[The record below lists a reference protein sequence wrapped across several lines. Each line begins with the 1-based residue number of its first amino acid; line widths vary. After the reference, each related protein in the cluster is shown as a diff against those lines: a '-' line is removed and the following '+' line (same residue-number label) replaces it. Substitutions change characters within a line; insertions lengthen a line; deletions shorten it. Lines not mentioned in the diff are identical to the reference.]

1 MNEND
6 FVLLSKAVSLSSS
19 YPTALL
25 WALPVNLQVVY
36 ATPNAVEML
45 GCETEII
52 GQSLPS
58 ICSAL
63 VGIEPNLQQIALGK
77 HPPLILEHIHYGAR
91 YLSLSLYAAPTGNLP
106 PGVLMLV
113 EDTTATA
120 QILQEL
126 NQSRNELRLLRTQLE
141 RTNEQLTQAN
151 RFKGLA
157 IATASHEIGGRLA
170 VILGYTDLLLTEE
183 NLDNPR
189 QMLEFIRWSANSLS
203 MSLKHLISLDQ
214 IERGKIELQRAPLE
228 LNSFLQ
234 NLWEIYLKPLSADFQ
249 IALNLPQA
257 PVQIMADRV
266 RLEQICYNLFSNALK
281 YTPIGGKI
289 MLDLIVDE
297 QNVCIQ
303 LENDGSGIHEADQAM
318 LFTPYFRTSDSQ
330 RRKKEGSGLGLY
342 IVKQLVEAHGGKIQ
356 VESQPEQFTRFRVYL
371 PR

>member
-6 FVLLSKAVSLSSS
+6 FVLLSKAVSLSRA

-25 WALPVNLQVVY
+25 WALPESLQVMY
-36 ATPNAVEML
+36 ATPNSAEVLGSEAAVL
-45 GCETEII
+45 
-52 GQSLPS
+52 GQSLPAL
-58 ICSAL
+58 CSAL
-63 VGIEPNLQQIALGK
+63 VGIEPNLQQIALGQ

-91 YLSLSLYAAPTGNLP
+91 YLSVSLYAVPTGNFP

-113 EDTTATA
+113 EDTTASA

-126 NQSRNELRLLRTQLE
+126 NQSRNELRLLKAQLE

-170 VILGYTDLLLTEE
+170 VILGYTDLLLTED
-183 NLDNPR
+183 NLENPR

-214 IERGKIELQRAPLE
+214 IERGQVELQRSPLE
-228 LNSFLQ
+228 LVPFLQ
-234 NLWEIYLKPLSADFQ
+234 KLWQIYLEPLSADFE
-249 IALNLPQA
+249 IVLNLPQE
-257 PVQIMADRV
+257 PLQIMADRV

-289 MLDLIVDE
+289 ILTLIVDVQE
-297 QNVCIQ
+297 VCIQ
-303 LENDGSGIHEADQAM
+303 LQNSGDGIRKEDQAA
-318 LFTPYFRTSDSQ
+318 LFTPYFRTTDSQ

-342 IVKQLVEAHGGKIQ
+342 IVKQLVEAHAGKIE
-356 VESQPEQFTRFRVYL
+356 VDSEEGNYTRFRVYL